1 MKKLMPKIAKMN
13 ITRKRRRQIL
23 NSAGMDMASANS
35 NVRIPRAPFTN
46 RSTRPIL
53 ATRTTLRRVGETKYL
68 SIRSLRRTPE
78 MEKKHLK
85 RESERKTLTQIHL
98 VLSGEIVIL
107 SDLRWQLY
115 LDIGPI
121 RG

>member
-1 MKKLMPKIAKMN
+1 MN
-13 ITRKRRRQIL
+13 R
-23 NSAGMDMASANS
+23 AGMDIARANS

-46 RSTRPIL
+46 LRTRPIF
-53 ATRTTLRRVGETKYL
+53 ATRTTRSKVGDTKYL

-78 MEKKHLK
+78 MEKQLK
-85 RESERKTLTQIHL
+85 RESERKTLTQLRL

>member
-1 MKKLMPKIAKMN
+1 
-13 ITRKRRRQIL
+13 
-23 NSAGMDMASANS
+23 
-35 NVRIPRAPFTN
+35 
-46 RSTRPIL
+46 
-53 ATRTTLRRVGETKYL
+53 
-68 SIRSLRRTPE
+68 
-78 MEKKHLK
+78 MEKQLK
-85 RESERKTLTQIHL
+85 RESERKTLTQLRL

>member
-35 NVRIPRAPFTN
+35 NVLIPRAPFTN

-78 MEKKHLK
+78 MEKQLK
-85 RESERKTLTQIHL
+85 RESERKTLTQLSL